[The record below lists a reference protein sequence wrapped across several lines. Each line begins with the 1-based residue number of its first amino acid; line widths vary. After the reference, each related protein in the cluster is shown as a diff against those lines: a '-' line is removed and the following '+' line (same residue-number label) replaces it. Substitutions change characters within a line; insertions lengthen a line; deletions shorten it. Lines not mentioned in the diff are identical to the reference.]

1 MRNHLIKNEVEIE
14 EAQSM
19 KNGIVF
25 YSMRNEGMRIVTTI
39 DKSNCINTKIVTQK
53 DLKEEFNIKQF
64 MVYWLV
70 EMIPTTIIITFL
82 IMDKYFSAEWKTSLC
97 ILYPA
102 IMELW
107 EFFVWRPEE
116 ESKRFHAAEHM
127 VINAYADLDRIPD
140 IVEIRQYS
148 RFHNQCGTNITTRR
162 VIYILLFWIMLFTP
176 ITILGAIILFLLG
189 RKIIKWLFSKG
200 YLNFLQRF
208 TTSEP
213 TDKELMVAIEGMR
226 AFIEYEQQQTTVL

>member
-39 DKSNCINTKIVTQK
+39 DKSNCINTKIVTRK

-64 MVYWLV
+64 MVYWV
-70 EMIPTTIIITFL
+70 IEMIPITIIITFL
-82 IMDKYFSAEWKTSLC
+82 IMDKYFSEEWKMRLC

-107 EFFVWRPEE
+107 GFFC
-116 ESKRFHAAEHM
+116 
-127 VINAYADLDRIPD
+127 
-140 IVEIRQYS
+140 VETS
-148 RFHNQCGTNITTRR
+148 R
-162 VIYILLFWIMLFTP
+162 
-176 ITILGAIILFLLG
+176 
-189 RKIIKWLFSKG
+189 RK
-200 YLNFLQRF
+200 
-208 TTSEP
+208 
-213 TDKELMVAIEGMR
+213 
-226 AFIEYEQQQTTVL
+226 